1 MPLLWISWVSAK
13 IADGDTE
20 FVGRLGKLIDTKL
33 DTCRDEFRAG
43 NNDNQNVKSIAEKYL
58 EPRAFK
64 KKENEKQFTINAQVL
79 ECFDQAVSAVDKN
92 KLDKS
97 KETLKTGIEILK
109 TRQKLIL
116 FADSEKLGWRVAYS
130 IVLPTVP
137 SHTSVTPVATS
148 KLSTSTTYGGFI
160 NSELDFSE
168 TDFSLGEEFSTP
180 PLSTG
185 CSLPT
190 PVSRLHSNLDFWK
203 HVTQSQ
209 MILCIIQS
217 GYIIPF
223 YNFPPTAFLSNNRSA
238 LLEKEFVFAEIK
250 ALLDKHCVS
259 KVSTPPTVINPLSVS
274 HQREGKL
281 RLILDLRHVNEY
293 VMKQTLKLE
302 DITQARQLFSVGDFM
317 YTFDI
322 KSAYHHIPIH
332 DHCKQFLGF
341 SWPCYD
347 QIAYYVFNVLPFGL
361 SSAVYMFTKITKA
374 LTKKWRS
381 QGISILMYLDDVLG
395 AAHNK
400 EMARQ
405 QASQVRRDSL
415 SAGFLLSEEKCDWEL
430 SQSRKWLG
438 HIINLETGMLQ
449 VSQERV
455 ESLKLS
461 ISHRFD
467 SLHFKNG
474 VAKAKLEKV
483 SSLHHVLGSAGCL
496 HTKYMYFAIES
507 CSSWFSLVQVSPT
520 LKKELNFWLSQI
532 STLNSNL
539 WQLLENKCQVFDLYI
554 WSDAFQVGHIFLSH
568 ENWSDEE
575 QAQRTTWRE
584 LKAVNNLLLTFVENT
599 KNQSV
604 AWNTDNQNVPRI
616 IASGS
621 TKRDLHS
628 LAIEIDDICKSNHI
642 ALQVTWIPRNQ
653 NEAADVM
660 NKLID
665 KDDWSLDQGTFLWLD
680 SIWGHFTIDR
690 FTTHYN
696 TNMKDLIQNFGI
708 QTPRLLM
715 HFRYHG
721 QERITG

>member
-1 MPLLWISWVSAK
+1 MATGGDQQAGTSALTLDQLTQRVSAK
-13 IADGDTE
+13 IADRDTE
-20 FVGRLGKLIDTKL
+20 LVGRL
-33 DTCRDEFRAG
+33 
-43 NNDNQNVKSIAEKYL
+43 
-58 EPRAFK
+58 
-64 KKENEKQFTINAQVL
+64 
-79 ECFDQAVSAVDKN
+79 
-92 KLDKS
+92 
-97 KETLKTGIEILK
+97 
-109 TRQKLIL
+109 
-116 FADSEKLGWRVAYS
+116 DSEKLGWRVADEYETNELAS
-130 IVLPTVP
+130 DDEDEKRLWKSANRAERKAKEDQREKSRKRPRSATAFATTSPVPIAPMNLPFSTLSTVNVPQAQRRRYIDKSRDVCRSCGRVGHWSNECTGPLPTVP

-190 PVSRLHSNLDFWK
+190 PVGRLHSNLDFWK
-203 HVTQSQ
+203 QVTQSQ
-209 MILCIIQS
+209 MILGIIQS

-238 LLEKEFVFAEIK
+238 LLEKEFVSAEIK

-302 DITQARQLFSVGDFM
+302 DITQACQLFSVGDFL

-341 SWPCYD
+341 SWPCND

-361 SSAVYMFTKITKA
+361 SSAVYIFTKITKA

-381 QGISILMYLDDVLG
+381 QGISILMYLDDGLG

-405 QASQVRRDSL
+405 QASQVRQDLL
-415 SAGFLLSEEKCDWEL
+415 SAGFLLSEEKCDWEP

-438 HIINLETGMLQ
+438 HIINLETGTLQ

-461 ISHRFD
+461 ISHLFD

-474 VAKAKLEKV
+474 LAQAKILAQIAGKV
-483 SSLHHVLGSAGCL
+483 SSMHHVLGSAGRL

-507 CSSWFSLVQVSPT
+507 RSSWFSLVQVSPT

-532 STLNSNL
+532 STLNSTS
-539 WQLLENKCQVFDLYI
+539 WQLLENKCQVLIYFI
-554 WSDAFQVGHIFLSH
+554 NIFGPMLP
-568 ENWSDEE
+568 
-575 QAQRTTWRE
+575 
-584 LKAVNNLLLTFVENT
+584 K
-599 KNQSV
+599 
-604 AWNTDNQNVPRI
+604 
-616 IASGS
+616 
-621 TKRDLHS
+621 
-628 LAIEIDDICKSNHI
+628 
-642 ALQVTWIPRNQ
+642 
-653 NEAADVM
+653 
-660 NKLID
+660 
-665 KDDWSLDQGTFLWLD
+665 
-680 SIWGHFTIDR
+680 
-690 FTTHYN
+690 
-696 TNMKDLIQNFGI
+696 
-708 QTPRLLM
+708 
-715 HFRYHG
+715 
-721 QERITG
+721 